1 MLRLHSVPFFSRH
14 IALACAAILSVAA
27 AACGGSRGPAL
38 PTALPTVRVV
48 TVLTSATPPA
58 SPTTVLDPTVPPATV
73 PAEAT
78 ADPSATAAPTTA
90 PATES
95 QPTPDAQGETRPVR
109 LPILMYH
116 YVEPWPKDADE
127 IRKGLTVKTEDFVA
141 QMAYLHDHGYV
152 TVSLYDLADAMALGK
167 PLPAKA
173 VVLTFDDGYRSLV
186 DQVVPVL
193 KPYGYTGTIFVVT
206 QFTDDNLPEYITW
219 PQAEALY
226 AQGWKIEPHTKTHDQ
241 LEGRGRDFQLYQ
253 MLGSIETVQA
263 HTGSRPRFFN
273 YPSGKYDDLTLEL
286 AHELNLWGG
295 VTVTYGVVH
304 TWKDRYVTTRVRVS
318 GTAGLNDFIFSLEG
332 DLP

>member
-1 MLRLHSVPFFSRH
+1 MPRLYSVSLFSRH
-14 IALACAAILSVAA
+14 FALACAVILSAA
-27 AACGGSRGPAL
+27 LAACALRGPAL

-58 SPTTVLDPTVPPATV
+58 SPTTAVEPTVPLATAPEEVAADPGVTV
-73 PAEAT
+73 P
-78 ADPSATAAPTTA
+78 PTA
-90 PATES
+90 PPSTES

-127 IRKGLTVKTEDFVA
+127 IRQGLTVKTEDFAA

-173 VVLTFDDGYRSLV
+173 VVLTFDDGYRSLM

-193 KPYGYTGTIFVVT
+193 KPYGYTGTVFVVT
-206 QFTDDNLPEYITW
+206 QFTDDNRPEYITW

-263 HTGSRPRFFN
+263 HIGSRPRFFN
-273 YPSGKYDDLTLEL
+273 YPSGKYDQLTLEL
-286 AHELNLWGG
+286 AHELNLWGA
-295 VTVTYGVVH
+295 VTVNYGLVH
-304 TWKDRYVTTRVRVS
+304 TWKDRYVMTRVRVS
-318 GTAGLNDFIFSLEG
+318 GTAGLNDFIYALEG
-332 DLP
+332 DLRP

>member
-1 MLRLHSVPFFSRH
+1 M
-14 IALACAAILSVAA
+14 LACAAGLCMLL
-27 AACGGSRGPAL
+27 AACGSRGGTAL
-38 PTALPTVRVV
+38 PTTLPTVRVV
-48 TVLTSATPPA
+48 TLPASATPPA
-58 SPTTVLDPTVPPATV
+58 SPTTEVEPTVELATAPA
-73 PAEAT
+73 AAT
-78 ADPSATAAPTTA
+78 ADPSATTA
-90 PATES
+90 PPTAAATES

-116 YVEPWPKDADE
+116 YIEPWPKDADE
-127 IRKGLTVKTEDFVA
+127 IRQGLTVKPEDFAA

-167 PLPAKA
+167 QLPAKA

-226 AQGWKIEPHTKTHDQ
+226 AQGWKIEPHTKTHEQ

-263 HTGSRPRFFN
+263 HIGTRPRFFN
-273 YPSGKYDDLTLEL
+273 YPSGKYDELTVQL
-286 AHELNLWGG
+286 AQELNLWGA

-304 TWKDRYVTTRVRVS
+304 TWKDRYTMTRVRVS
-318 GTAGLNDFIFSLEG
+318 GTAGLNDFIFALEG